1 MNKIKFAVLLLACA
15 AAVLPLSACSGKND
29 AKQADAKSTVSG
41 TGKSASQTEITG
53 KVTSIVGN
61 KVELALG
68 TVNSDSGKADEK
80 TGSEDVQSSGQQ
92 DGEGSKTVSS
102 GASSSTGTSSSGSGS
117 VSITLTGETDTV
129 IIPVGL
135 TLSQNSGGGTGG
147 PPSGGDSG
155 SGGENGGGGQMPQDG
170 GSTQSG
176 GSAQGGTNSAAG
188 GTSTKTSDFS
198 SITKGM
204 ILRITE
210 EKASDGTENVVKV
223 TVLSE

>member
-102 GASSSTGTSSSGSGS
+102 GASSSTGTSSSDSGS

-135 TLSQNSGGGTGG
+135 TLSQNSGGHGG
-147 PPSGGDSG
+147 AEGVH
-155 SGGENGGGGQMPQDG
+155 
-170 GSTQSG
+170 
-176 GSAQGGTNSAAG
+176 AA
-188 GTSTKTSDFS
+188 
-198 SITKGM
+198 
-204 ILRITE
+204 
-210 EKASDGTENVVKV
+210 
-223 TVLSE
+223 